1 VIVSAVYRLYVQSE
15 GTKTEVWG
23 CLSQKYKHVF
33 GIGKGKWRMLE
44 GEEILSLDKKPL
56 IYNPTIISLPIK
68 LQTPPTYTFQFFKP
82 HKHTPLCVCN
92 KYLDREEGG
101 STRQVLLGRC
111 SHTRLP
117 G

>member
-15 GTKTEVWG
+15 GSKTEVWG

-56 IYNPTIISLPIK
+56 IYNLTIISLPIK
-68 LQTPPTYTFQFFKP
+68 LT
-82 HKHTPLCVCN
+82 HKHTPTKL
-92 KYLDREEGG
+92 
-101 STRQVLLGRC
+101 
-111 SHTRLP
+111 
-117 G
+117 